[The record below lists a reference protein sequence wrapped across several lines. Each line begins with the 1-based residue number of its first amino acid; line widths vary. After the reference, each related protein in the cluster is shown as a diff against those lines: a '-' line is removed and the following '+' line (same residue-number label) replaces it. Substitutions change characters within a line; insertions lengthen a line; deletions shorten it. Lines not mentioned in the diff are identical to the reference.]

1 MARSK
6 SVKRILLFLILLF
19 VLIGMLFPMYWMI
32 ASSLSSKASSILK
45 ISDLL
50 LKEFTLK
57 NYIDVWSYGPFP
69 RFFFNSL
76 FVAVMVT
83 LGNMIFCLMVGYAFA
98 RRIFR
103 FKNVLF
109 LSVIMVLMIPVHIL
123 IVPLFLV
130 IKNLG
135 WYDTYFALIVPWLVN
150 PLGIFLMRQYIQAL
164 PRDLENQARIDGAGE
179 FRILFQIVAPLCKPA
194 LAVLAIEAFLVNW
207 NSFLFPFILTSS
219 EKMRTLPVALAL
231 FQGYQTIDWPHLL
244 AASSLCTL
252 PVVIMFLFFQ
262 RQIISGLTAGA
273 IKR

>member
-1 MARSK
+1 MARSN
-6 SVKRILLFLILLF
+6 SLKRILLFLILLF
-19 VLIGMLFPMYWMI
+19 VLVGMLFPMYWMI

-50 LKEFTLK
+50 PKEFTLK

-76 FVAVMVT
+76 FVAVIVT
-83 LGNMIFCLMVGYAFA
+83 LGNMIFCLMVGYVFA
-98 RRIFR
+98 RRTFR

-164 PRDLENQARIDGAGE
+164 PKDLENQARIDGAGE

-194 LAVLAIEAFLVNW
+194 LAVLAIQVFLVNW
-207 NSFLFPFILTSS
+207 NSFLFPFILTSG

-244 AASSLCTL
+244 AASSLSTL
-252 PVVIMFLFFQ
+252 PVIMVFLFFQ

>member
-1 MARSK
+1 MK
-6 SVKRILLFLILLF
+6 NTKRIILFLILLL
-19 VLIGMLFPMYWMI
+19 VLLGMLFPLYWMM
-32 ASSLSSKASSILK
+32 ASSFSLKASSILK

-50 LKEFTLK
+50 PHEFTLK

-76 FVAVMVT
+76 FVAIMVT
-83 LGNMIFCLMVGYAFA
+83 WGNMIFCLMVGYAFA
-98 RRIFR
+98 RKIFP
-103 FKNVLF
+103 FKNILF
-109 LSVIMVLMIPVHIL
+109 LSVIVVLMIPVHIL
-123 IVPLFLV
+123 IVPLFLI

-194 LAVLAIEAFLVNW
+194 LAVLAIQVFLVNW

-231 FQGYQTIDWPHLL
+231 FQGYQTIDWAHLF
-244 AASSLCTL
+244 AASSLSAL
-252 PVVIMFLFFQ
+252 PVIIMFLFFQ
-262 RQIISGLTAGA
+262 RQIIAGLTAGA
-273 IKR
+273 IKK

>member
-1 MARSK
+1 
-6 SVKRILLFLILLF
+6 
-19 VLIGMLFPMYWMI
+19 
-32 ASSLSSKASSILK
+32 
-45 ISDLL
+45 
-50 LKEFTLK
+50 
-57 NYIDVWSYGPFP
+57 
-69 RFFFNSL
+69 
-76 FVAVMVT
+76 
-83 LGNMIFCLMVGYAFA
+83 
-98 RRIFR
+98 
-103 FKNVLF
+103 
-109 LSVIMVLMIPVHIL
+109 MVLMIPVHIL

-164 PRDLENQARIDGAGE
+164 PKDLENQARIDGAGE

-194 LAVLAIEAFLVNW
+194 LAVLAIQVFLVNW
-207 NSFLFPFILTSS
+207 NSFLFPFILTSG

-244 AASSLCTL
+244 AASSLSTL
-252 PVVIMFLFFQ
+252 PVIMVFLFFQ

>member
-1 MARSK
+1 MPNSSNLR
-6 SVKRILLFLILLF
+6 RIFLFLILLF
-19 VLIGMLFPMYWMI
+19 VLIGMLFPLYWMI
-32 ASSLSSKASSILK
+32 ASSFSSKASSILK

-50 LKEFTLK
+50 PKEFTLK
-57 NYIDVWSYGPFP
+57 NYVDVWSYGPFP

-76 FVAVMVT
+76 FVTVMVT

-98 RRIFR
+98 RKTFR
-103 FKNVLF
+103 FKNILF
-109 LSVIMVLMIPVHIL
+109 LSVIVVLMIPVHIL
-123 IVPLFLV
+123 IVPLFLI

-164 PRDLENQARIDGAGE
+164 PKDLENQARIDGAGE

-194 LAVLAIEAFLVNW
+194 LAVLAIQVFLVNW

-231 FQGYQTIDWPHLL
+231 FQGYQTIDWSHLF
-244 AASSLCTL
+244 AASSLSAL
-252 PVVIMFLFFQ
+252 PVIIMFLFFQ
-262 RQIISGLTAGA
+262 RQIIAGLTAGA
-273 IKR
+273 VKT

>member
-1 MARSK
+1 MARSN
-6 SVKRILLFLILLF
+6 SLKRILLFLILFF

-50 LKEFTLK
+50 PKEFTLK

-98 RRIFR
+98 RKSFR
-103 FKNVLF
+103 FKSVLF
-109 LSVIMVLMIPVHIL
+109 LSVIVVLMIPVHIL

-164 PRDLENQARIDGAGE
+164 PKDLENQARIDGAGE

-194 LAVLAIEAFLVNW
+194 LAVLAIQVFLVNW

-244 AASSLCTL
+244 AASSLSAL
-252 PVVIMFLFFQ
+252 PVIIVFLFFQ

>member
-1 MARSK
+1 MAHS
-6 SVKRILLFLILLF
+6 SSTKRILLFLILLF

-32 ASSLSSKASSILK
+32 ASSFSHEASSILE

-50 LKEFTLK
+50 PKGFTLK

-76 FVAVMVT
+76 FVAGMIT
-83 LGNMIFCLMVGYAFA
+83 LGNIIFCLMVGYAFA
-98 RRIFR
+98 RKTFR

-123 IVPLFLV
+123 IVPLFLI

-135 WYDTYFALIVPWLVN
+135 WYDTYFALIVPWLVS
-150 PLGIFLMRQYIQAL
+150 PLGIFLMRQYIQGL

-194 LAVLAIEAFLVNW
+194 LAVLAIQVFLVNW

-244 AASSLCTL
+244 AASSLSAL
-252 PVVIMFLFFQ
+252 PVIIVFLFFQ

>member
-1 MARSK
+1 MTHFCRSN
-6 SVKRILLFLILLF
+6 RILLFPILFF
-19 VLIGMLFPMYWMI
+19 VLIGMLFPLYWMI
-32 ASSLSSKASSILK
+32 VSSFSSKASSILK

-50 LKEFTLK
+50 PKEFTLK

-76 FVAVMVT
+76 LVAVIVT

-98 RRIFR
+98 RKAFR
-103 FKNVLF
+103 FKNILF
-109 LSVIMVLMIPVHIL
+109 LSVIVVLMIPVHIL
-123 IVPLFLV
+123 IVPLFLI

-164 PRDLENQARIDGAGE
+164 PKDLENQARIDGAGE
-179 FRILFQIVAPLCKPA
+179 FRILFEIVAPLCKPA
-194 LAVLAIEAFLVNW
+194 LAVLAIQVFLVNW

-231 FQGYQTIDWPHLL
+231 FQGYQTIDWSHLF
-244 AASSLCTL
+244 AASSLSAM
-252 PVVIMFLFFQ
+252 PVIIMFLFFQ

-273 IKR
+273 IKK

>member
-1 MARSK
+1 
-6 SVKRILLFLILLF
+6 
-19 VLIGMLFPMYWMI
+19 VLIGTLFPMYWMI
-32 ASSLSSKASSILK
+32 TASFSSEASSILQL
-45 ISDLL
+45 SDLL
-50 LKEFTLK
+50 PRGITLK
-57 NYIDVWSYGPFP
+57 NYADIWSYGPFP

-83 LGNMIFCLMVGYAFA
+83 LGNIIFCLMVGYAFA
-98 RRIFR
+98 RRTFLL
-103 FKNVLF
+103 KNVLF
-109 LSVIMVLMIPVHIL
+109 LSVIVVLMIPVHIL
-123 IVPLFLV
+123 IVPLFLI

-135 WYDTYFALIVPWLVN
+135 WYDTYFALIVPWLVS

-179 FRILFQIVAPLCKPA
+179 LRILFQIVAPLCKPA
-194 LAVLAIEAFLVNW
+194 LAVLAIQVFLVNW

-244 AASSLCTL
+244 AASSLAAF
-252 PVVIMFLFFQ
+252 PVIIMFLFFQ

-273 IKR
+273 IKK

>member
-1 MARSK
+1 MARSGR
-6 SVKRILLFLILLF
+6 SKRSLLFIILLF
-19 VLIGMLFPMYWMI
+19 VLIGTLFPMYWMI
-32 ASSLSSKASSILK
+32 TASFSSEASSILE

-50 LKEFTLK
+50 PRGITLK
-57 NYIDVWSYGPFP
+57 NYADIWSYGPFP

-76 FVAVMVT
+76 FVALMVT
-83 LGNMIFCLMVGYAFA
+83 LGNIIFCLMVGYAFA
-98 RRIFR
+98 RRTFLL
-103 FKNVLF
+103 KNVLF
-109 LSVIMVLMIPVHIL
+109 LSVIVVLMIPVHIL
-123 IVPLFLV
+123 IVPLFL
-130 IKNLG
+130 IIRTLG
-135 WYDTYFALIVPWLVN
+135 WYDTYSALIVPWLVS

-164 PRDLENQARIDGAGE
+164 PKDLENQARIDGAGE

-194 LAVLAIEAFLVNW
+194 LAVLAIQVFLVNW

-244 AASSLCTL
+244 AASSLSAF

-273 IKR
+273 IKK